1 MGFSSSI
8 CFRNEVG
15 KVLGKL
21 RVDFGES
28 LAMQTKRL
36 RFSQSY
42 ITCVGNGKRNFSYE
56 FYKRIFECYG
66 EKAEEYREVLTMELI
81 KPDVRA
87 RFEEIFGNVTLEQMM
102 YVIFGERNERT
113 IFA

>member
-1 MGFSSSI
+1 MGFSSTA

-21 RVDFGES
+21 RVDFGETVAKQS
-28 LAMQTKRL
+28 KRL
-36 RFSQSY
+36 GFNPAYVSLVSSGDR
-42 ITCVGNGKRNFSYE
+42 GFSYE

-66 EKAEEYREVLTMELI
+66 EKAQEYRKILTTELI

-87 RFEEIFGNVTLEQMM
+87 RFAETFPDATDEQMIF
-102 YVIFGERNERT
+102 VIHGERV
-113 IFA
+113 